1 MAQTK
6 RTKAIKADIET
17 ITKNVDTME
26 TAWQKYV
33 EFFNEWNGK
42 LSIYSVAYVNGK
54 CDECRAATM
63 KTVHA
68 CAEKAID
75 AALRLQETLET
86 DPEPVNVNDTDA
98 QNALAMIKLTNG
110 NLEFNQLIYLID
122 RSRGNLSLLKMLA
135 NVFDNY
141 KLDYAARRARD
152 LAADP
157 SQFRIANIISE
168 LHSTLYE
175 TEQYY
180 PERMFWDC
188 VELKKYAKNLDPTIT
203 EAPDYEA
210 QVQKLKKQLRAAE
223 EERDAAK
230 AEAADKAATLH
241 AAAERIVDLEGQL
254 NTK

>member
-6 RTKAIKADIET
+6 RTKAIKAEIETIAKNVEDIET
-17 ITKNVDTME
+17 T
-26 TAWQKYV
+26 WQGYID
-33 EFFNEWNGK
+33 FSNEWRGK

-63 KTVHA
+63 NAIHA
-68 CAEKAID
+68 CAQKALD
-75 AALRLQETLET
+75 AAYRLREIAKN
-86 DPEPVNVNDTDA
+86 DPEPVQVNDADA

-110 NLEFNQLIYLID
+110 NLEFNQQIYLVD
-122 RSRGNLSLLKMLA
+122 RCRGNFALLKMLA

-152 LAADP
+152 LAAEP
-157 SQFRIANIISE
+157 NQFRIANIISE

-230 AEAADKAATLH
+230 AEAADKAATLY

>member
-6 RTKAIKADIET
+6 RTKAIKAEIET
-17 ITKNVDTME
+17 ITKNVETME
-26 TAWQKYV
+26 TAWEKYV
-33 EFFNEWNGK
+33 EFFNEWHGK
-42 LSIYSVAYVNGK
+42 LSIYSVAYINGK

-68 CAEKAID
+68 AARVAID
-75 AALRLQETLET
+75 AAYRLRETLET
-86 DPEPVNVNDTDA
+86 DPEPVQVNDTDA

-110 NLEFNQLIYLID
+110 NLEFNQQIYLVD
-122 RSRGNLSLLKMLA
+122 RCRGDFSLLKMLA

-152 LAADP
+152 LAVDP
-157 SQFRIANIISE
+157 SLFHIENIIGTLS
-168 LHSTLYE
+168 SALYE
-175 TEQYY
+175 TDIYR
-180 PERMFWDC
+180 PKGTFWDC
-188 VELKKYAKNLDPTIT
+188 VYLKEYAKKLDPTIT